1 MPRKPAKSKYTTNEL
16 CSETLRLQQLVS
28 SGTCTS
34 FNKATE
40 LRNPKFSRMALYRC
54 HKKLQENPD
63 AVIKQKG
70 RPRTLSEVEEKE
82 IVDRLHSAQKSLS
95 HITNDLIVRESVS
108 VGAIK
113 RPDEDNIDAAV
124 SRVVRMGGEDWLHSF
139 KRRHSIKTYEKKR
152 PIEIE
157 RAIKSQP
164 EISLNYWRL
173 LYHVHALCQIH
184 RRIASGKVVLFLDCS
199 HIYSCNRRNRSPS
212 SCYLAW

>member
-1 MPRKPAKSKYTTNEL
+1 MGHCAYILSLFLNIEL
-16 CSETLRLQQLVS
+16 
-28 SGTCTS
+28 
-34 FNKATE
+34 
-40 LRNPKFSRMALYRC
+40 
-54 HKKLQENPD
+54 
-63 AVIKQKG
+63 
-70 RPRTLSEVEEKE
+70 
-82 IVDRLHSAQKSLS
+82 
-95 HITNDLIVRESVS
+95 
-108 VGAIK
+108 
-113 RPDEDNIDAAV
+113 DEDNFDAAV